1 MIKNYL
7 KIAIRSLLRNKGYAL
22 INILGLTFGLTCFML
37 IGLYL
42 FDELTFDQQHKKADR
57 IYRIV
62 LNKKNNNEN
71 LTIAAGS
78 FMLAEQSKKLIP
90 EVENTARFTRTGRA
104 NLENTENKNTLYQTV
119 TIANNGFMELF
130 DFEAVAGDPK
140 TALKEPNSIIV
151 IEDLAKQ
158 FFNRTDVVGKTVKW
172 AFSETPLKITA
183 VIKNHPRNS
192 SFDFSSIY
200 SEATLLSDTG
210 FARRA
215 SMDWVSDNYTV
226 YALLRDKSKPIA
238 VAEKMNQLVKSNS
251 TPEPGSSFSYSLQ
264 PLKDIHLRSAGIT
277 DGARNSNV
285 DAITNGSIFYIKI
298 FALVGLFIL
307 CIACINYMN
316 LTTAK
321 AASRSK
327 EIGIRKTSGA
337 YRGQLIRQFMLE
349 SVLISLV
356 SFLLAIAMVNLLLPA
371 FNQFTNKELS
381 LGYHTDYRIWLYAM
395 AAALIAAIAAG
406 SYPAIVLSGFNPVML
421 VKGIKPKSKNDL
433 SLRKG
438 LVIFQ
443 FTISV
448 VLIIATIVLLL
459 QVRYINHKD
468 LGFDKDLLVV
478 VDINSGKVRNAGD
491 VINAEFSKIPHVK
504 NVSTTSR
511 VPGEWKTIPTVKIK
525 NEGSNEY
532 KESYFLG
539 IDENFAKT
547 FQVKMLNGRNF
558 SGRNDT
564 SSVIIN
570 EAAAQ
575 ALQITEASG
584 QLVEIPMVAFGGSY
598 SNLRNNRVFK
608 ANVIGIAKDFNFQSL
623 REKIHPLVMG
633 YQYNPVHV
641 IDYFTAKIDG
651 NDPNGTLE
659 KMKGVLAKID
669 ANHLFEYHF
678 LDEQLALFYQEDMRR
693 QKIVICSSLAAIF
706 IACLGLLGLA
716 TYATQQRVKEIGVR
730 KVLGASVTGI
740 ATLLSKDFVKLV
752 GISIVVASPVAYFL
766 MSKWL
771 QEFAYRININWW
783 IFAMAGF
790 IALLIALATV
800 SFQAIKAAIT
810 NPVKSL
816 RTE

>member
-7 KIAIRSLLRNKGYAL
+7 KIAIRSLFRNRGYAL
-22 INILGLTFGLTCFML
+22 INILGLTFGLTCFMV
-37 IGLYL
+37 IGLYI
-42 FDELTFDQQHKKADR
+42 FDELTFDQQHKKAAR
-57 IYRIV
+57 IYRVI
-62 LNKKNNNEN
+62 LHKKNNNEN

-90 EVENTARFTRTGRA
+90 EVANTARFTRFGRA

-119 TIANNGFMELF
+119 TMANNGFMEMF

-140 TALKEPNSIIV
+140 TALNEPNSIV
-151 IEDLAKQ
+151 VVEDLAKQ
-158 FFNRTDVVGKTVKW
+158 FFDRTDVVGKTVKW
-172 AFSETPLKITA
+172 SFSETPLKITA

-192 SFDFSSIY
+192 SFDFSSVY
-200 SEATLLSDTG
+200 SEATSLSDTG
-210 FARRA
+210 FARQA
-215 SMDWVSDNYTV
+215 SMDWTSDNFTV
-226 YALLRDKSKPIA
+226 YALLKDKSKPAA
-238 VAEKMNQLVKSNS
+238 VAEKMTQMVKSN
-251 TPEPGSSFSYSLQ
+251 TTAEPGSSFSFSLQ
-264 PLKDIHLRSAGIT
+264 PLKDLHLRSAGIT

-285 DAITNGSIFYIKI
+285 DAISNGSIFYIKI

-349 SVLISLV
+349 SILISLV
-356 SFLLAIAMVNLLLPA
+356 SFLLAIALVNLLLPA

-448 VLIIATIVLLL
+448 ILIIATIVLFL

-525 NEGSNEY
+525 NEGSNEF

-539 IDENFAKT
+539 VDENFAKT
-547 FQVKMLNGRNF
+547 FEVKLLNGRNF
-558 SGRNDT
+558 SGRNDS

-570 EAAAQ
+570 ESAAQ

-584 QLVEIPMVAFGGSY
+584 QSVEIPMVAFGGSY
-598 SNLRNNRVFK
+598 SNLRNNKVFK

-623 REKIHPLVMG
+623 REKIHPLVIG

-651 NDPNGTLE
+651 YDPNGTLE
-659 KMKGVLAKID
+659 KMKSVLAKID

-693 QKIVICSSLAAIF
+693 QKIVIWSSLAAIF

-716 TYATQQRVKEIGVR
+716 TYATQQRIKEIGVR

-740 ATLLSKDFVKLV
+740 AALLSKDFVKLV
-752 GISIVVASPVAYFL
+752 GISVVVASPVAYFL

-771 QEFAYRININWW
+771 QEFAYRIHIDWW
-783 IFAMAGF
+783 IFIVAGL

-800 SFQAIKAAIT
+800 SFQAIKAAIA